1 MRDANSIPISV
12 GDYVT
17 IVGRVSRVGEVGE
30 TYPIRVEIIGKN
42 GAVENVYFSPES
54 LRVSAPA

>member
-17 IVGRVSRVGEVGE
+17 IVGRVSRVGELGE
-30 TYPIRVEIIGKN
+30 TFPIRVEIVGKN
-42 GAVENVYFSPES
+42 GAIENVHFSPDS
-54 LRVSAPA
+54 LRVSVPA